1 MRSPAHEAHHRCHAS
16 LDKDVAKW
24 LKENAPEPRHGQNYH
39 QWLSGQYGLK
49 KLVEHVWVLI
59 GVSRT
64 YQTMVELRQKM
75 AELNGKRLVQLMLP
89 IPNEGIE
96 ASVFLWI
103 LLRPV
108 RRLGWRPLRSHA
120 C

>member
-1 MRSPAHEAHHRCHAS
+1 MELVYEY

-24 LKENAPEPRHGQNYH
+24 LRENAPEPRHGQNYH

-64 YQTMVELRQKM
+64 CQTMIELRQKM
-75 AELNGKRLVQLMLP
+75 AELNGKRMVQLMLP
-89 IPNEGIE
+89 IPNEAQRG
-96 ASVFLWI
+96 
-103 LLRPV
+103 
-108 RRLGWRPLRSHA
+108 
-120 C
+120 